1 MKTTL
6 RVGIILGGLLIQA
19 VSFADGKHTITPKFG
34 QYSLDSTTQIIA
46 SSTSIFEESSGSA
59 GVEYQYRITE
69 NMTIGGS
76 IDSFSHNYTRLGING
91 TMDTAFVLFN
101 FKYIFS
107 VSDWFNPYIGASAGV
122 AAIDM
127 SGSVSGTAADTAAGI
142 SLGIAFPINDT
153 IGLGIEY
160 RKFSA
165 TVTGDVSGGGT
176 TDIDASGSVFT
187 ANLNITF

>member
-1 MKTTL
+1 MKITL
-6 RVGIILGGLLIQA
+6 RVGIILGGLLVQA
-19 VSFADGKHTITPKFG
+19 VSFADGNHIITPKIG
-34 QYSLDSTTQIIA
+34 QYSLDSTTQTIA
-46 SSTSIFEESSGSA
+46 SSTSTFEESSGSA
-59 GVEYQYRITE
+59 GVEYQYKIAE

-76 IDSFSHNYTRLGING
+76 IDSFSHNYTRAGING
-91 TMDTAFVLFN
+91 TMDTTLVLFN
-101 FKYIFS
+101 FKYIFP
-107 VSDWFNPYIGASAGV
+107 VTDWFNPYIGASVGV

-127 SGSVSGTAADTAAGI
+127 TGSVIGTAADSAAGI
-142 SLGIAFPINDT
+142 SLGMAFPINDT

-176 TDIDASGSVFT
+176 TDIDVSGSVLT